1 MIEAIRSVF
10 RQPGLRRFVVALRV
24 PLTLLVVAAALPLI
38 QRDWLLA
45 GFAVSM
51 LGEAIQLWCFA
62 ALDKNADLTI
72 RGPYTMVR
80 NPMYLGRF
88 FIIGGFLLL
97 LGSVPLLVVYTIGY
111 WFYMDSRV
119 GREEARLRQIF
130 GAPYEDYCARVRRF
144 LPGAPQAGKPVAYWN
159 WTLFRQNHGLV
170 NLLLTLAVWA
180 LVAGW
185 VYWRG

>member
-1 MIEAIRSVF
+1 MIDAIRSVF
-10 RQPGLRRFVVALRV
+10 RQPALRRFVVALRV
-24 PLTLLVVAAALPLI
+24 PLTLLAVAAALPLVK
-38 QRDWLLA
+38 REWLVA

-51 LGEAIQLWCFA
+51 AGEAIQLWCFA

-97 LGSVPLLVVYTIGY
+97 LGSVLLLVAYTVGY

-119 GREEARLRQIF
+119 GREEARLRQLF
-130 GAPYEDYCARVRRF
+130 GAPYEQYCARVRRF
-144 LPGAPQAGKPVAYWN
+144 LPGAPLAGKPVAFWSGA
-159 WTLFRQNHGLV
+159 LFRQNHGLI
-170 NLLLTLAVWA
+170 NLLLTLVVWA
-180 LVAGW
+180 AVAAW
-185 VYWRG
+185 VYWRP